1 MVIVKSPVVQ
11 IDIMVLQEYWPKLV
25 SMIQEAGCKYD
36 KEQWTE
42 LPTGSLYIRL
52 ENIQSE
58 HEYQLGNLIGSL
70 YALESDEPK
79 DHKFYILVKTKKKV
93 KKNDLENRSET
104 GTGSESGDSG
114 ESSGNS
120 GNGEDY
126 RPGGDGD
133 RPAVVN
139 LDDFRGLE
147 VLEGADDDC
156 E

>member
-52 ENIQSE
+52 ENIQAE

-70 YALESDEPK
+70 YAMESDEPK
-79 DHKFYILVKTKKKV
+79 DRKFYILVKTKKKV
-93 KKNDLENRSET
+93 KKNDLENRQET
-104 GTGSESGDSG
+104 GAGSESGDSG

-126 RPGGDGD
+126 RPGGDRD

-147 VLEGADDDC
+147 VLEGSDDDC